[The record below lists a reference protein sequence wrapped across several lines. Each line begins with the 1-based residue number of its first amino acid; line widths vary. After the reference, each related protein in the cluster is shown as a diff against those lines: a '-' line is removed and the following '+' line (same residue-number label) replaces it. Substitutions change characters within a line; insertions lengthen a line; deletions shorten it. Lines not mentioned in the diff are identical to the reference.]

1 MIPEVRLTI
10 TSSSLCYNVIYL
22 SNGNEYQNF
31 MAETIVTV
39 LHRDS
44 LSVCVTFTII
54 NDDIVEKDEMFLV
67 NITIPFDRPDNLLAN
82 VIITDEDD
90 SKFSLKSTFTC

>member
-1 MIPEVRLTI
+1 MAMNIKD
-10 TSSSLCYNVIYL
+10 
-22 SNGNEYQNF
+22 F
-31 MAETIVTV
+31 MAETIVAV

-67 NITIPFDRPDNLLAN
+67 NITIPFHQPDNLMSI

-90 SKFSLKSTFTC
+90 SEFSLKVHLLVELFCYSCRVKHQVHRLSVS

>member
-1 MIPEVRLTI
+1 MAMNIKD
-10 TSSSLCYNVIYL
+10 
-22 SNGNEYQNF
+22 F
-31 MAETIVTV
+31 MAETIVAT

-54 NDDIVEKDEMFLV
+54 DDDIVEKDEMFLV
-67 NITIPFDRPDNLLAN
+67 NITVPFHRPDNLLAT
-82 VIITDEDD
+82 VVITDEDD